1 MTLLAAGNYA
11 TRLRQEGDIFAG
23 VAGIRDLCSVFLN

>member
-1 MTLLAAGNYA
+1 MILLAAGNYA

-23 VAGIRDLCSVFLN
+23 VAGISDLCSVFLN